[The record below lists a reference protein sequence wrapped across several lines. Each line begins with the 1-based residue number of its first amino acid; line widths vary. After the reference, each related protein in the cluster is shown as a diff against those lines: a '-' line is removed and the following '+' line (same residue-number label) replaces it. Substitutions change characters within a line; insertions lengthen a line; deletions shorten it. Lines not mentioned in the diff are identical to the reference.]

1 MGAKPIKR
9 CHFTKDG
16 VKHYARIQRTGNIM
30 PQPARIVV
38 EKEYWEHVG
47 GEYGWETTTIYD
59 KVFGDWDYAHAVFGA
74 IVSRADP
81 GTVRHY

>member
-9 CHFTKDG
+9 CSFEKDG
-16 VKHYARIQRTGNIM
+16 IKHYARIQRTGNVM

-38 EKEYWEHVG
+38 DKEYWEHVG
-47 GEYGWETTTIYD
+47 GWYGWETTPIYD
-59 KVFGDWDYAHAVFGA
+59 KVFEDWDYAHAVYNE

-81 GTVRHY
+81 GTVRHF